1 MSAGGTRRR
10 LNVGLIGLGRLG
22 RVYARDLAS
31 RIAETRLVAVA
42 DPVDTAVREVAAEYD
57 VPGAYRNAADLVAD
71 PNVDAVVIVSPTH
84 THRQVVL
91 EAVGRGKPT
100 FCEKPL
106 ALSLDECGEMQAA
119 VERQST
125 FFQMG
130 FMRRFDP
137 GYAAAKRHVLD
148 GRIGKPVVF
157 KSTSRDP
164 FPPSLEYANPASSGG
179 ILVDMGIHDLDLARW
194 FMGDVARV
202 SAVGGVLAYPELA
215 TVGDIDNAIA
225 TLSFVSGNLGV
236 IDLTRNGF
244 YGYDISTELLGTEG
258 TLRVG
263 YIRETPLLVMT
274 KNSVAHDT
282 VPYFMERFEKAYTL
296 QLQNFARNVLGGREP
311 PVTITDGVEALRVA
325 LAATEACRTGRA
337 VNVGTPAAS
346 GAPQ

>member
-1 MSAGGTRRR
+1 MSAAGTRRR

-22 RVYARDLAS
+22 RVYARDLAT

-42 DPVDTAVREVAAEYD
+42 DPVEKAVHEVAAEYD
-57 VPGAYRNAADLVAD
+57 VPGAYANVTDLVAD
-71 PNVDAVVIVSPTH
+71 PNVDALVIVSPTH
-84 THRQVVL
+84 THREVVL
-91 EAVGRGKPT
+91 EAVARKTPT

-106 ALSLDECGEMQAA
+106 ALSLDECREMQAA
-119 VERQST
+119 VERHGT

-137 GYAAAKRHVLD
+137 GYAAAKRQVVD
-148 GRIGKPVVF
+148 GKIGKPVVF

-164 FPPSLEYANPASSGG
+164 FRPSLEYANPASSGG

-194 FMGDVARV
+194 FMGDVASV

-215 TVGDIDNAIA
+215 TVGDIDNAIV
-225 TLSFVSGNLGV
+225 TLVFASGNLGV

-258 TLRVG
+258 TLRIG
-263 YIRETPLLVMT
+263 YLRETPILLMT

-296 QLQNFARNVLGGREP
+296 QLQNFAQNVLTGREP
-311 PVTITDGVEALRVA
+311 PVTIADGVEALRVA

-337 VNVGTPAAS
+337 VAVEAPAAS
-346 GAPQ
+346 RTR